1 MGVWPGGY
9 GAMPGG
15 YGAMPGMMPSPYYGA
30 NPMAPIYYGFNP
42 YEMDQN
48 QMYMANNTP
57 IMYTT
62 LEDPS

>member
-1 MGVWPGGY
+1 MGVWPAGY

-15 YGAMPGMMPSPYYGA
+15 YGAMPGMPGMQGIPGMAGMQGMPGMIPSPYYNA

-48 QMYMANNTP
+48 
-57 IMYTT
+57 
-62 LEDPS
+62 